1 MATVFPN
8 EDYNAETAAEKL
20 RKAMK
25 GMGTDEAAI
34 IRVLTSHNNEQR
46 QEIEKMFKT
55 MYGKDLREDLKSELR
70 GNFED
75 AVIALLDPPRLYDAK
90 ELKRAMKGA
99 GTDEG
104 ALIEILCTRSN
115 SQIAEIKYHFKK
127 VYGDELEDAIRS
139 ETSGNLKRIL
149 VSQSLSNRSE
159 EWDVDFDLAEKDA
172 QDLYDAGE
180 GQMGTDESTFNK
192 VLSLRSYPQL
202 RATFDAYQRISDRD
216 IMEAVRSECS
226 GNLKDAYLAIIK
238 SVKDVHTFFAEC
250 LYKSMKGAGTD
261 DSTLIRVVVSRC
273 EIDMMQIKDAFERVY
288 EKELSKFISG
298 DCSGDYKK
306 ILLALIGEK
315 KK

>member
-8 EDYNAETAAEKL
+8 EAYSAEGAAEKL

-34 IRVLTSHNNEQR
+34 IKVLTTHDNEQR

-55 MYGKDLREDLKSELR
+55 MYGKDLRDDLKSELR

-75 AVIALLDPPRLYDAK
+75 AVIALLDPPRVYDAK

-99 GTDEG
+99 GTDEN

-115 SQIAEIKYHFKK
+115 SQIAEIKFHYKK
-127 VYGDELEDAIRS
+127 LYDNELEDAVSS
-139 ETSGNLKRIL
+139 ETSGYLKRFL
-149 VSQSLSNRSE
+149 VSQTLGNRSE
-159 EWDVDFDLAEKDA
+159 EYDVDYDLAEKDA

-180 GQMGTDESTFNK
+180 GQMGTDESEFNK

-202 RATFDAYQRISDRD
+202 RATFDAYHRIADRD
-216 IMEAVRSECS
+216 IMETVHRETS
-226 GNLKDAYLAIIK
+226 GDLEKAYLAIIK
-238 SVKDVHTFFAEC
+238 SVKDIHTFFAES

-261 DSTLIRVVVSRC
+261 DSTLIRCVVSRC
-273 EIDMMQIKDAFERVY
+273 EIDMMQIKDSFERVY
-288 EKELSKFISG
+288 DKELSKFISG

-315 KK
+315 K

>member
-1 MATVFPN
+1 
-8 EDYNAETAAEKL
+8 
-20 RKAMK
+20 
-25 GMGTDEAAI
+25 
-34 IRVLTSHNNEQR
+34 
-46 QEIEKMFKT
+46 
-55 MYGKDLREDLKSELR
+55 MYGKDLREDLKSELK

-75 AVIALLDPPRLYDAK
+75 AVIALLDAPRLYDAK

-115 SQIAEIKYHFKK
+115 SQIAEIKYHFKQ

-139 ETSGNLKRIL
+139 ETSGNLKRFL

-216 IMEAVRSECS
+216 IMEAVRSETS

-250 LYKSMKGAGTD
+250 LYKSMKGLGTD

-273 EIDMMQIKDAFERVY
+273 EIDMMQIEDSFERVY

-315 KK
+315 K